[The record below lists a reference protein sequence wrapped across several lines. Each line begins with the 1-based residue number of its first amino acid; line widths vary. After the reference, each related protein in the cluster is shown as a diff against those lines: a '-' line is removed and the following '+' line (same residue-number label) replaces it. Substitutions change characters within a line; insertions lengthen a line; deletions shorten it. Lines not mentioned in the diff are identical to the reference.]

1 MKRFAIW
8 RDWLLALLSVTQGG
22 GELPRAGG
30 VLRVFLHE
38 KHEGRCFVGRWYMRR
53 RAQRLRQARC
63 TIANND

>member
-38 KHEGRCFVGRWYMRR
+38 KLLRGTLVHE
-53 RAQRLRQARC
+53 AARTAVAAGALHDC
-63 TIANND
+63 Q